1 MTSGASTEVR
11 APISPELVLVAPP
24 DVARVAR
31 DRLPDPLAA
40 QRRLHAAQALA
51 TSGGGGA
58 AVAVPAPRARRRG
71 WTWWLA
77 AAVAVGLAVLAAAVF
92 FQGSAFNRGSA
103 SKWRTLSGRG
113 NNVDHPSWGAE
124 NRPYL
129 RVAPVSYTNGLG
141 RMDAGPP
148 ARYISNRIFNDVGQN
163 LFSESA
169 VSQWGWVWGQFL
181 DHTFGLREREAR
193 RERRRSRSTP
203 PIRSRGSRTTLGE
216 DRLHPDA
223 RRARHGRDD
232 AATADQHGSEL
243 HRRVA
248 VYGGTDSR
256 LEWLREGPVDG
267 KMSNNRATLLLPD
280 GYLPRVTARDRGLSA
295 GRKRAV
301 PAPTMDLMG
310 PLVGNRSQAVVAG
323 DVRANE
329 NIALTATHTLF
340 AREHNRIVSL
350 LPASLPEEDRFQI
363 ARRVVG
369 AEQQY
374 ITYREF
380 LPALGVHLSPYRGYD
395 RNVDA
400 DDLERV
406 RDGRV
411 PRAQHGPRR
420 VRARGAGRHLHAKQA
435 RSVRDDRASKWS
447 GHEATSRS

>member
-40 QRRLHAAQALA
+40 QRRLHAAPALA

-103 SKWRTLSGRG
+103 SEWRTLSGRG

-163 LFSESA
+163 LFSENA

-181 DHTFGLREREAR
+181 DHTFGLRDEKPGESTPIPFDSNDPLERFTNDLGAIDFSAHAR
-193 RERRRSRSTP
+193 RPRH
-203 PIRSRGSRTTLGE
+203 RGDE
-216 DRLHPDA
+216 
-223 RRARHGRDD
+223 
-232 AATADQHGSEL
+232 AAPADQHGPSFIDASPSTAAPT
-243 HRRVA
+243 H
-248 VYGGTDSR
+248 GSTGC
-256 LEWLREGPVDG
+256 
-267 KMSNNRATLLLPD
+267 
-280 GYLPRVTARDRGLSA
+280 ARDRS
-295 GRKRAV
+295 
-301 PAPTMDLMG
+301 
-310 PLVGNRSQAVVAG
+310 
-323 DVRANE
+323 
-329 NIALTATHTLF
+329 TATCRTT
-340 AREHNRIVSL
+340 A
-350 LPASLPEEDRFQI
+350 
-363 ARRVVG
+363 
-369 AEQQY
+369 
-374 ITYREF
+374 
-380 LPALGVHLSPYRGYD
+380 
-395 RNVDA
+395 
-400 DDLERV
+400 
-406 RDGRV
+406 
-411 PRAQHGPRR
+411 PRSCCRT
-420 VRARGAGRHLHAKQA
+420 
-435 RSVRDDRASKWS
+435 
-447 GHEATSRS
+447 ATSRA